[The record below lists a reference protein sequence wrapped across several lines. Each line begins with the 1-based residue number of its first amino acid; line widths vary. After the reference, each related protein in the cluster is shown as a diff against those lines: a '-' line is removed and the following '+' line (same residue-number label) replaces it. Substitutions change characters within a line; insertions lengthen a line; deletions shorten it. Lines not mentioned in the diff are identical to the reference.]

1 MAREPIPVRS
11 LLRLTSPDR
20 GFAPFRGRRRSNSP
34 RRARLRVAARGNR
47 PISLWARVPA
57 MGRVPV
63 GLSGILLAGVLCIA
77 PAHAFTLTE
86 DQPIDFGRFIVAHN
100 TGSTSVVLSTA
111 GEINSNGSILVY
123 KDAQAGAYTIT
134 GAPPLAAL
142 TITITPD
149 PLDLTIVNN
158 RFFRVDNFTVSSS
171 TTDESGELTFTVGA
185 TITSDG
191 DGVYNGA
198 NYKGHYIVTVTNP

>member
-1 MAREPIPVRS
+1 
-11 LLRLTSPDR
+11 
-20 GFAPFRGRRRSNSP
+20 
-34 RRARLRVAARGNR
+34 
-47 PISLWARVPA
+47 
-57 MGRVPV
+57 MGRA
-63 GLSGILLAGVLCIA
+63 LINLFGILFAGVWCIA

-100 TGSTSVVLSTA
+100 TGATSVVLTTA

-149 PLDLTIVNN
+149 PLDLTIANN
-158 RFFRVDNFTVSSS
+158 RFFRVDNFTVSSN
-171 TTDESGELTFTVGA
+171 TTDNSGELTFTVGA

-191 DGVYNGA
+191 DGTYNAA